1 MSMKDFIRK
10 AERQSRESINRDYR
24 SIDMLYYELDFLNN
38 LLQRYSNKQSGQT
51 FSTRKRQDEMNS
63 IRERIPRVYQ
73 DINYYKECIN
83 VERKEMKRIHDTYGT
98 SYGYKYNEEKYEDAP
113 NTLHVDYNDNDEYET
128 YEDDDE
134 YVPPYD
140 YDEELEEI
148 KDYKYNPVRDTWE

>member
-51 FSTRKRQDEMNS
+51 FSAKKRQDEMNS
-63 IRERIPRVYQ
+63 IRETIPRVYQ

-83 VERKEMKRIHDTYGT
+83 AERKEMKRIHDTYGANY
-98 SYGYKYNEEKYEDAP
+98 SYKYNEEKYENAP

-128 YEDDDE
+128 YEEDDE
-134 YVPPYD
+134 IPYD

-148 KDYKYNPVRDTWE
+148 KEYKYNPARDTWE

>member
-1 MSMKDFIRK
+1 MKDFIRK

-24 SIDMLYYELDFLNN
+24 NIDMLHYQLDFLNN

-51 FSTRKRQDEMNS
+51 LSAKKRQEEMNS
-63 IRERIPRVYQ
+63 IREIIPRVYQ

-83 VERKEMKRIHDTYGT
+83 AERKEMKRIHDTYGA
-98 SYGYKYNEEKYEDAP
+98 SYNYKYNEEKYENAP
-113 NTLHVDYNDNDEYET
+113 NTLHVDYNDNDEFET

-148 KDYKYNPVRDTWE
+148 KEYKYNPARDTWEQ